1 MVPLGSLLKP
11 RGLKGEL
18 WLIIFNEVDSVL
30 KIGMQIWVESAAGVK
45 YSHTIV
51 SLNITG
57 VK

>member
-1 MVPLGSLLKP
+1 MPLGRLLKP

-30 KIGMQIWVESAAGVK
+30 KIGMQIWVESAEGVK
-45 YSHTIV
+45 YSHTIE
-51 SLNITG
+51 SLNISG